1 VQRGDL
7 LVRIGAVLFGIGTL
21 AVVVVLV
28 PFLSGD
34 RHEPPL
40 ALNLMVLLLP
50 LGLGLALLGLLV
62 GARDRH

>member
-7 LVRIGAVLFGIGTL
+7 LVRIGAVLFGIGTV
-21 AVVVVLV
+21 AVVVLLV

-34 RHEPPL
+34 RHQPPL
-40 ALNLMVLLLP
+40 GLNLLVLLLP
-50 LGLGLALLGLLV
+50 AGLALALVGLLV